1 MRNHHL
7 RLKHLATVFLLVATL
22 LPTTPAAARS
32 ASCTREGAALQ
43 LLSALSCLTVR
54 ADYTGTYNRSAQFGS
69 SWTDDDHD
77 GLDTRAEVLI
87 NESTTTVVMNT
98 SGVTVKSGRW
108 YSLYDNKVVSIAIQL
123 DVDHMVP
130 LAEVWRSGS
139 ASWTLARR
147 KSYANDLGV
156 GWTLR
161 AVSLG
166 ENRSKSDDDP
176 SLWMPPYQ
184 GSWCTYLVEWVDV
197 KIRWGLSMNSAE
209 KTAIRDNWMSAGCSN
224 RANPPKV
231 RVRLAP

>member
-1 MRNHHL
+1 MRNHYL
-7 RLKHLATVFLLVATL
+7 RLKHLAAVLLLVATL
-22 LPTTPAAARS
+22 LPTTPAIARS
-32 ASCTREGAALQ
+32 ASCTREGATLQ
-43 LLSALSCLTVR
+43 LLSALSCLSVR
-54 ADYTGTYNRSAQFGS
+54 PDYTGAYNRSAQFGS

-87 NESTTTVVMNT
+87 NESTTTVVMNA
-98 SGVTVKSGRW
+98 SGVTVRSGRW

-130 LAEVWRSGS
+130 LAEVWRSGA

-166 ENRSKSDDDP
+166 ENRSKGDDDP
-176 SLWMPPYQ
+176 SLWMPPYR

-209 KTAIRDNWMSAGCSN
+209 RSAIRNNWMSAGCSN
-224 RANPPKV
+224 RAKPPKV